1 MKAII
6 TKELKTGVK
15 NMRIKL
21 ANAELT
27 GYKRLIDLRLKDGD
41 ILEVE
46 TTNTDEQT
54 AWEMDK
60 RGVEQHYANQRL
72 NTRKDEEIVTRST

>member
-1 MKAII
+1 MGKVITLKISSQEEEVQIKVREQLTINNVKAII

-27 GYKRLIDLRLKDGD
+27 GHKRLIDLRLKDGD

-54 AWEMDK
+54 A
-60 RGVEQHYANQRL
+60 
-72 NTRKDEEIVTRST
+72 